1 MAERVTDETVATDV
15 DVGGAARIRSR
26 AAHTLKWLLAI
37 AGVFFAVC
45 AIQVLISAYGSIW
58 LARLDRFGADGSV
71 SSRDVLTIGVATQL
85 VWLAIAWPWWR
96 HVRHRGMGIDS
107 ATVRI
112 PVPVRHGRAAD
123 AETSGTIT
131 VSADQESMA
140 SPDSIPVIV
149 DSASMPPQP
158 RKRSATRQPNSLP
171 RAVTALFAIVLLGIG
186 LQIIVSLLITLI
198 LPLFPEVERAY
209 TDMMKNS
216 GTDVLTPLSAL
227 SLAVLAP
234 VVEELT
240 FRGVAFQFALRVVTP
255 AWNKHLSPGACENL
269 GISRTRFWIANALQ
283 ALAFGVVHLNIT
295 QGIYAF
301 AIGLVLG
308 WLFGR
313 TGRLRYGIALHL
325 AINFSSYFVG
335 EILDVFGLF
344 GDFGPLVL
352 SVVCVVVGINL
363 LMRSTPASP
372 WSVAARFK
380 FL

>member
-1 MAERVTDETVATDV
+1 MAKEFVAIGAGVSGNQSHPLRAQRV
-15 DVGGAARIRSR
+15 
-26 AAHTLKWLLAI
+26 AHVLKWLLAI

-45 AIQVLISAYGSIW
+45 AIQVAVSVYGSIW

-85 VWLAIAWPWWR
+85 VWLAIVWPWWR
-96 HVRHRGMGIDS
+96 HVRRRGMGIDS
-107 ATVRI
+107 ATVCR
-112 PVPVRHGRAAD
+112 PVLMCYGLAVDLQTTDTSSSAAPKSRPLSD
-123 AETSGTIT
+123 STSTT
-131 VSADQESMA
+131 ESSALA
-140 SPDSIPVIV
+140 SLPK
-149 DSASMPPQP
+149 
-158 RKRSATRQPNSLP
+158 KRSAAWQSASLA
-171 RAVTALFAIVLLGIG
+171 RAVTTLLGIALFGIG

-209 TDMMKNS
+209 TDMMENS

-240 FRGVAFQFALRVVTP
+240 FRGVAFQFALRAVTP

-335 EILDVFGLF
+335 DILDVFGLF
-344 GDFGPLVL
+344 GGFGPLVL
-352 SVVCVVVGINL
+352 SVVCVVAGINL

-380 FL
+380 SL